1 MVDDIF
7 ASPAVPLFLSLAEQG
22 FTVSLSA
29 EGRLQVAPGSRLSAE
44 QRRQLVA
51 QKDALLV
58 LVRVSD
64 PDVLLRRDVFRRRL
78 DAAERTMLPA
88 LQYRADVPYAAG
100 VCFSCGDS
108 NGRSGYGRCW
118 RCSLAWR
125 LAARVPVPANIAL
138 VLDVAKQVA

>member
-1 MVDDIF
+1 MASDVIN
-7 ASPAVPLFLSLAEQG
+7 SPAVPLLLSLEEQG
-22 FTVSLSA
+22 FTLTLTA
-29 EGRLQVAPGSRLSAE
+29 NGRLQVAPGSRLSAE
-44 QRRQLVA
+44 QREQLVA

-64 PDVLLRRDVFRRRL
+64 PDVMLRRDVFRRRL
-78 DAAERTMLPA
+78 DSAERTTLPA
-88 LQYRADVPYAAG
+88 LLYRADVPYAAG
-100 VCFSCGDS
+100 VCFSCGDK

-125 LAARVPVPANIAL
+125 LAARAPVPADIAS